1 MKNDTIEDILIIGLA
16 AAVSYFVIKDLVGGS
31 GTNKSSAGLPS
42 FSKIPTSGG
51 SGYNPFSFA
60 PSQILGPFSESGTS
74 VSSSSGNN
82 LGYSFNPFSSTQS
95 QIFGSG
101 MPSLGKETTSGI
113 VPSVSGLNNYIF
125 GSGMPS
131 LGQGSTSSTPSW
143 SEIFGGSG
151 ETS

>member
-82 LGYSFNPFSSTQS
+82 LGFNPFSS
-95 QIFGSG
+95 
-101 MPSLGKETTSGI
+101 
-113 VPSVSGLNNYIF
+113 V
-125 GSGMPS
+125 
-131 LGQGSTSSTPSW
+131 STPSQILGP
-143 SEIFGGSG
+143 SLSQIASSLGIGSG

>member
-16 AAVSYFVIKDLVGGS
+16 AAVSYFVIKDLVGGF

-42 FSKIPTSGG
+42 FSKIHTSGSSG
-51 SGYNPFSFA
+51 SSGYN
-60 PSQILGPFSESGTS
+60 
-74 VSSSSGNN
+74 
-82 LGYSFNPFSSTQS
+82 FNPFSSTQS

-101 MPSLGKETTSGI
+101 MPSLGKETTSGT

-131 LGQGSTSSTPSW
+131 LGQGSTSTPSW